1 MGLSPDEFW
10 KLTPYEFNLMIDGFL
25 AREERK
31 TNDILYLAW
40 HVEAFARAKRLPKLQ
55 SLLKKRKPKSQNQ
68 TLTKEQLIIIAKKK
82 GLAGPW

>member
-10 KLTPYEFNLMIDGFL
+10 KLTPYEFNLMIEGFL

-31 TNDILYLAW
+31 INDILYLAW

-55 SLLKKRKPKSQNQ
+55 TLLKKRKPKSQKQ
-68 TLTKEQLIIIAKKK
+68 LLPKEQLIGIAKQK
-82 GLAGPW
+82 GLIGPW